1 MVRTRFA
8 PSPTG
13 HIHVG
18 NVRSAFFAWLFA
30 RSQQGQFVVRIEDTD
45 QERSKP
51 EYTEWLLND
60 LEWLGLDWDEG
71 PRVGGSY
78 GPYFQTQRTSI
89 YKEFTNKLLQSG
101 HAFKCYCSEEEL
113 TVEKELAEKES
124 RPPHYNGRCRNLTLE
139 QQQQFESQGRQ
150 PVIRFRVYEQDI
162 ILNDMIKGEITFPKG
177 MVGDFVIVRANG
189 IPVYNYAVVID
200 DISMRITHVLRGD
213 EHLSNTVRQQ
223 MIYKALQIPEPRFGH
238 MALVL
243 GEDRKKLSKR
253 HGATSIDEFRRLGYL
268 PESLCNAL
276 ALLGWSSPNGEE
288 IMPISKIIEQ
298 FSIDRVSASPSVFD
312 FKRLEWISKHDI
324 AHADLDKIVDLVIP
338 YLQSENYNISDREYL
353 KSVVDIV
360 RGNCAYLSQITQF
373 VDYFFKDDFIVDSEI
388 QELLT
393 TNNAQNVL
401 VAFHEALNNETR
413 AIDKDVYKD
422 ITNIVKEKT
431 GLNGKNLFMPI
442 RGALTGKAHGPE
454 MFLVL
459 PVLGKDKS
467 LSRIQNIITR

>member
-30 RSQQGQFVVRIEDTD
+30 RNQKGQFIVRIEDTD

-60 LEWLGLDWDEG
+60 MEWLGLDWDEG
-71 PRVGGSY
+71 PRVGGSF
-78 GPYFQTQRTSI
+78 GPYYQTERTEI
-89 YKEFTNKLLQSG
+89 YQEFANKLLQSG
-101 HAFKCYCSEEEL
+101 RAFKCYCTEEEL
-113 TVEKELAEKES
+113 NEARELAEKES
-124 RPPHYNGRCRNLTLE
+124 RPPHYNGRCRSLTSQ
-139 QQQQFESQGRQ
+139 QQQQFESEGRE
-150 PVIRFRVYEQDI
+150 PVIRFRVYDEDTVLQ
-162 ILNDMIKGEITFPKG
+162 DMIKGQVIFPKG
-177 MVGDFVIVRANG
+177 MVGDFVVMRTTG
-189 IPVYNYAVVID
+189 IPVYNFAVVID
-200 DISMRITHVLRGD
+200 DITMKITHVLRGD

-223 MIYKALQIPEPRFGH
+223 MIYKALNISQPRFGH

-276 ALLGWSSPNGEE
+276 ALLGWSSPTGEE
-288 IMPISKIIEQ
+288 IMPLSTIIEQ

-312 FKRLEWISKHDI
+312 FKRFEWISKHDI
-324 AHADLDKIVDLVIP
+324 AHADIDRIVDLSIP
-338 YLQSENYNISDREYL
+338 YLKETEYDTSNREYI
-353 KSVVDIV
+353 KEVVEIV
-360 RGNCAYLSQITQF
+360 RGNCAHLSQITEF
-373 VDYFFKDDFIVDSEI
+373 VDYFFTDDYIVEEEI
-388 QELLT
+388 KTLLIT
-393 TNNAQNVL
+393 EDAKKVVNVFKNVL
-401 VAFHEALNNETR
+401 ANEDR
-413 AIDKDVYKD
+413 PIDKNIYKE
-422 ITNIVKEKT
+422 ITSIVKEQT
-431 GLNGKNLFMPI
+431 GFNGKSLFMPI

-459 PVLGKDKS
+459 PVLGKEKS
-467 LSRIQNIITR
+467 LKRLSI

>member
-18 NVRSAFFAWLFA
+18 NVRSAFFGWLFA
-30 RSQQGQFVVRIEDTD
+30 RSLQGKFIIRIEDTD

-51 EYTEWLLND
+51 EYTEMLLD
-60 LEWLGLDWDEG
+60 DMEWLGIDWDEG
-71 PRVGGSY
+71 PRVGGKY
-78 GPYFQTQRTSI
+78 APYNQTERTEI
-89 YKEFTNKLLQSG
+89 YQEYTQKLLDSG

-113 TVEKELAEKES
+113 TAERELAEKES
-124 RPPHYNGRCRNLTLE
+124 RPPHYSGRCRHLSEDE
-139 QQQQFESQGRQ
+139 QKAFEAEGRV
-150 PVIRFRVYEQDI
+150 PTIRFRVFEEDFV
-162 ILNDMIKGEITFPKG
+162 LDDMIKGKVTFPKG

-200 DISMRITHVLRGD
+200 DITMDITHVLRAD

-223 MIYKALQIPEPRFGH
+223 MIYKALGVPEPRFGH

-276 ALLGWSSPNGEE
+276 ALLGWSSPTAEE
-288 IMPISKIIEQ
+288 IMPISKIVEQ

-312 FKRLEWISKHDI
+312 FKRLDWISKHDI
-324 AHADLDKIVDLVIP
+324 AHADLDRVVGIATPFLIEAGYDV
-338 YLQSENYNISDREYL
+338 SDKDYL
-353 KSVVDIV
+353 KSVVEIV
-360 RGNCAYLSQITQF
+360 RGNCAHLSEIVNF
-373 VDYFFKDDFIVDSEI
+373 VDYFFKEDYLVEDDI
-388 QELLT
+388 QKLLQT
-393 TNNAQNVL
+393 DDAKKV
-401 VAFHEALNNETR
+401 VSAFKDALANEQR
-413 AIDKDVYKD
+413 PIDKDVYKD
-422 ITNIVKEKT
+422 ITNIVKEQT
-431 GLNGKNLFMPI
+431 GFSGKNLFMPI

-459 PVLGKDKS
+459 PVLGKERA
-467 LSRIQNIITR
+467 LSRLE